1 MKTIVKQ
8 VYNIYDVLFAQI
20 IQDINESSN
29 SETVRVIMIAWM
41 VSLMLMAYSGI
52 LFMLYRIVFGPS
64 IGMAF

>member
-29 SETVRVIMIAWM
+29 SEVVRVIMIAWM

-52 LFMLYRIVFGPS
+52 LFMLYRIFFGGP